1 MSKHNNQYCVNPET
15 NRNIR
20 IGGKTWMRLV
30 KTNKLA
36 EGTYKHPNV
45 GYQTKET
52 YEDSALDLATQD
64 TVLRQLEEQKQ
75 RMIDNNQVPVGK
87 TLHIKP
93 PRKGFRKRGKI
104 VYRDHNLTA
113 HEASKNTA
121 DAAMNVIDQI
131 QNGEIE
137 VPANMNREEAHEYL
151 QGLIFNKMLSGSN
164 PKNSFGTKFKNMKL
178 TPKNIQ
184 ISKPPLI
191 RQIAEPA
198 AKLTKTKKYKT
209 IAPKKISSVSSNKMK
224 GLHRSGSN
232 STRIMAPMKAPRRA
246 APRSRPVGSYSDVQS
261 ERPTDNIVYEDYD
274 GQSESDFQYEYEDPV
289 EASYETEQEPDTEY
303 EDANQYDSAVEYVYE

>member
-30 KTNKLA
+30 KSNKLA
-36 EGTYKHPNV
+36 EGTYQHPNV
-45 GYQTKET
+45 GFQTKEV
-52 YEDSALDLATQD
+52 YDDADD

-75 RMIDNNQVPVGK
+75 YMIDNNQVPTGK

-113 HEASKNTA
+113 HEATKNTA

-137 VPANMNREEAHEYL
+137 VPANMNREQAHEYL
-151 QGLIFNKMLSGSN
+151 QGLIFNKMLSA
-164 PKNSFGTKFKNMKL
+164 GTKFKNMKL
-178 TPKNIQ
+178 SPKNISVGSASQ
-184 ISKPPLI
+184 NYLQKPPLI
-191 RQIAEPA
+191 RQTAEP
-198 AKLTKTKKYKT
+198 KKKYKT
-209 IAPKKISSVSSNKMK
+209 IAPKKKV
-224 GLHRSGSN
+224 
-232 STRIMAPMKAPRRA
+232 STRVMIPKRAPPN
-246 APRSRPVGSYSDVQS
+246 RSTSRRPVISERNDNIVYEDYESSYSDVQS
-261 ERPTDNIVYEDYD
+261 ERPTD
-274 GQSESDFQYEYEDPV
+274 
-289 EASYETEQEPDTEY
+289 TEY
-303 EDANQYDSAVEYVYE
+303 EEEEYEEPTEPETEYEEEVEYVYE